1 MSDPYETRARINQAA
16 LGLFAEQGVE
26 ATTTKDIAKAAG
38 IAEGTIYRHYV
49 SKDDLV
55 WDLFS
60 TNYVGFAD
68 RLDALAAE
76 HSGLKF
82 KLLVVIRHFC
92 ELFDNDPALYR
103 FLLLVQHRNLHRLK
117 AGTRTP
123 VLALSDI
130 ISEAMGKGEIPKQ
143 DVSLATAFVL
153 GIVMQPTT
161 FHVYGRLGGKMVD
174 HIPDL
179 AQAAFNAL
187 GGKTTKATA
196 DSAASG

>member
-16 LGLFAEQGVE
+16 LNLFAEQGVE

-123 VLALSDI
+123 VLAMSDI
-130 ISEAMGKGEIPKQ
+130 IADAMQAGEIPEQ
-143 DVSLATAFVL
+143 DVNLATAFVL
-153 GIVMQPTT
+153 GIVMQPAT

-174 HIPDL
+174 HVPAL
-179 AQAAFNAL
+179 ANAAYNAL
-187 GGKTTKATA
+187 GGKAA
-196 DSAASG
+196 QDSAENAA

>member
-1 MSDPYETRARINQAA
+1 MADPYETRNKINQAA
-16 LGLFAEQGVE
+16 LDLFAEQGVE
-26 ATTTKDIAKAAG
+26 ATTTKHIAKQAG

-76 HSGLKF
+76 HSGLKY

-117 AGTRTP
+117 PGTRTP
-123 VLALSDI
+123 LLSIRDLI
-130 ISEAMGKGEIPKQ
+130 EAAIADGEIPDQ
-143 DVSLATAFVL
+143 DVELATAYVI
-153 GIVMQPTT
+153 GIVLQPAT
-161 FHVYGRLGGKMVD
+161 FTVYGRIEGPMVD
-174 HIPDL
+174 HVQGM
-179 AQAAFNAL
+179 AQAAYQAL
-187 GGKTTKATA
+187 GGNTA
-196 DSAASG
+196 AHAD

>member
-123 VLALSDI
+123 VLALQDVI
-130 ISEAMGKGEIPKQ
+130 AAAVKDGEIPEQ

-174 HIPDL
+174 HVPAL
-179 AQAAFNAL
+179 AQAAFKAL
-187 GGKTTKATA
+187 GGQA
-196 DSAASG
+196 DINAGNNAA

>member
-1 MSDPYETRARINQAA
+1 MADPYETRHKINKAA
-16 LGLFAEQGVE
+16 LDLFAEQGVE
-26 ATTTKDIAKAAG
+26 ATTTKHIAQAAG

-76 HSGLKF
+76 HTGLKF

-103 FLLLVQHRNLHRLK
+103 FLLLVQHRNLHRMK

-123 VLALSDI
+123 LLAIRDLIEQAIRD
-130 ISEAMGKGEIPKQ
+130 GEIPDQ
-143 DVSLATAFVL
+143 DLDLATAFVI
-153 GIVMQPTT
+153 GIVVQPAT
-161 FHVYGRLGGKMVD
+161 FAVYGRLPRPMVD
-174 HIPDL
+174 HVPSIAD
-179 AQAAFNAL
+179 AAFLSL
-187 GGKTTKATA
+187 GAHAKADHA
-196 DSAASG
+196 

>member
-1 MSDPYETRARINQAA
+1 MADPYETRHKINQAA
-16 LGLFAEQGVE
+16 LDLFAEQGVE
-26 ATTTKDIAKAAG
+26 ATTTKHIAKKAG

-76 HSGLKF
+76 HSGLKY

-117 AGTRTP
+117 QGTRTP
-123 VLALSDI
+123 LLSIRDLI
-130 ISEAMGKGEIPKQ
+130 VAAMAAGEIPKQ
-143 DVSLATAFVL
+143 DVELATAYVI
-153 GIVMQPTT
+153 GIVLQPAT
-161 FHVYGRLGGKMVD
+161 FTVYGRLEGPMVN
-174 HIPDL
+174 HVPGM
-179 AQAAFNAL
+179 AQAAYQAL
-187 GGKTTKATA
+187 GGTTAK
-196 DSAASG
+196 